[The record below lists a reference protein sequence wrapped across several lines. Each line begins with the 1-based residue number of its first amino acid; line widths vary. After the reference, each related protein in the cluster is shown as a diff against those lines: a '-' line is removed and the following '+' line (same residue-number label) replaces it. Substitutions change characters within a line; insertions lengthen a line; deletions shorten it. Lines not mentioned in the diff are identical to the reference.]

1 MSDHRRR
8 FDALLRA
15 DTRWLNT
22 IYFVAGLIGTGDM
35 GSGYLI
41 SPLMLV
47 INTLFDLYIL
57 LVLLRFLLQMLR
69 ADFYNP
75 VSQFIVKLTTY
86 PLKMLRR
93 VIPSVGG
100 QDTAAIV
107 LCLVLIYG
115 KFLFLRLLSIP
126 AVQIGGVMAPLT
138 GVSYAGLLVFC
149 IADLI
154 ALILTVFLVAVIIQV
169 ILSWISPGQYN
180 PVIGLV
186 HKLSDPVLKPIRK
199 LIPSLGGLDLS
210 PLFATLALLVAKML
224 IVPPIVYL
232 GNF

>member
-1 MSDHRRR
+1 
-8 FDALLRA
+8 
-15 DTRWLNT
+15 
-22 IYFVAGLIGTGDM
+22 
-35 GSGYLI
+35 
-41 SPLMLV
+41 MLV

-115 KFLFLRLLSIP
+115 KFVLLRLLSIP

-199 LIPSLGGLDLS
+199 LIPALGGLDLS
-210 PLFATLALLVAKML
+210 PLFATLLLLVAKML

>member
-1 MSDHRRR
+1 
-8 FDALLRA
+8 
-15 DTRWLNT
+15 
-22 IYFVAGLIGTGDM
+22 M
-35 GSGYLI
+35 GSGYLT

-86 PLKMLRR
+86 PLRMLRR

-115 KFLFLRLLSIP
+115 KFLLLRLLSIP

-199 LIPSLGGLDLS
+199 LIPALGGLDLS
-210 PLFATLALLVAKML
+210 PLFATLLLLVAKML

>member
-1 MSDHRRR
+1 
-8 FDALLRA
+8 
-15 DTRWLNT
+15 
-22 IYFVAGLIGTGDM
+22 M
-35 GSGYLI
+35 GSGYLT
-41 SPLMLV
+41 SPLMLI

-86 PLKMLRR
+86 PLRILRR

-100 QDTAAIV
+100 QDSAAIV
-107 LCLVLIYG
+107 LCLMLIYG
-115 KFLFLRLLSIP
+115 KFVLLRLLSIP
-126 AVQIGGVMAPLT
+126 AVQIGGVMAPVS

-154 ALILTVFLVAVIIQV
+154 SLILTVFLIAVIIQV
-169 ILSWISPGQYN
+169 ILSWVSPGQYN
-180 PVIGLV
+180 SVIGLV
-186 HKLSDPVLKPIRK
+186 HKLSDPILKPIRK

-210 PLFATLALLVAKML
+210 PLFATLLLL
-224 IVPPIVYL
+224 CLLYTSPSPRD
-232 GNF
+232 

>member
-1 MSDHRRR
+1 
-8 FDALLRA
+8 
-15 DTRWLNT
+15 
-22 IYFVAGLIGTGDM
+22 M
-35 GSGYLI
+35 GSGYLT
-41 SPLMLV
+41 SPLMLI

-86 PLKMLRR
+86 PLRVLRR
-93 VIPSVGG
+93 VIPSVAG

-107 LCLVLIYG
+107 LCLMLIYG
-115 KFLFLRLLSIP
+115 KFLLLRLLSVP
-126 AVQIGGVMAPLT
+126 AVQIGGVMAPVS
-138 GVSYAGLLVFC
+138 GVSYAGLLVFA

-154 ALILTVFLVAVIIQV
+154 ALTLTVFLIAVIIRV
-169 ILSWISPGQYN
+169 ILSWVSPGQYN

-186 HKLSDPVLKPIRK
+186 HKLSDPILKPLRK

-210 PLFATLALLVAKML
+210 PLFATLLLLVAKML
-224 IVPPIVYL
+224 IVPPIVFL

>member
-1 MSDHRRR
+1 
-8 FDALLRA
+8 
-15 DTRWLNT
+15 
-22 IYFVAGLIGTGDM
+22 M

-86 PLKMLRR
+86 PLKILRR

-115 KFLFLRLLSIP
+115 KFLLLRLLSIP

-169 ILSWISPGQYN
+169 ILSWINPGQYN

-210 PLFATLALLVAKML
+210 PLFATLALLIGKML

>member
-1 MSDHRRR
+1 
-8 FDALLRA
+8 
-15 DTRWLNT
+15 
-22 IYFVAGLIGTGDM
+22 M

-69 ADFYNP
+69 ADGRNP
-75 VSQFIVKLTTY
+75 VSQFIIKLTNY

-93 VIPSVGG
+93 VIPSIGG

-107 LCLVLIYG
+107 FCLVLIYG
-115 KFLFLRLLSIP
+115 KFLLLRLLSIP

-154 ALILTVFLVAVIIQV
+154 ALILTVFLVAVIIEV
-169 ILSWISPGQYN
+169 ILSWINPGQYN

-210 PLFATLALLVAKML
+210 PLFATLLLLVAKML
-224 IVPPIVYL
+224 IVPPIIYL

>member
-1 MSDHRRR
+1 
-8 FDALLRA
+8 
-15 DTRWLNT
+15 
-22 IYFVAGLIGTGDM
+22 M
-35 GSGYLI
+35 GSGYLT
-41 SPLMLV
+41 SPLMLI

-86 PLKMLRR
+86 PLRVLRR
-93 VIPSVGG
+93 VIPSVAG

-107 LCLVLIYG
+107 LCLMLIYG
-115 KFLFLRLLSIP
+115 KFLLLRLLSVP
-126 AVQIGGVMAPLT
+126 AVQIGGVMAPVS

-154 ALILTVFLVAVIIQV
+154 ALTLTVFLIAVIIQV
-169 ILSWISPGQYN
+169 ILSWVSPGQYN

-186 HKLSDPVLKPIRK
+186 HKLSDPILKPLRK

-210 PLFATLALLVAKML
+210 PLFATLLLLVAKML
-224 IVPPIVYL
+224 IVPPIVFL